1 MEGIIGNPGATN
13 LATSGYRITPG
24 PRYALIEIRPDWAKL
39 EALMA
44 RVRNIP
50 NAVPRVLVPA
60 LNQSAA
66 EEKTWLARRFGER
79 LRILRKK
86 SIPDRLTLTP
96 KASRA
101 SMVAGVQIDLTRF
114 TIASFPTQRTAYGI
128 WWTSGSSAGGR
139 IIPRSF
145 MQAKYTHY
153 QTGKEMDVTQV
164 YRRAQRGEKGFA
176 QNAVNRAG
184 HRVRATRAG
193 DIVQRYSIKV
203 LRGPSLAKV
212 FSDDPGFQAEAERQG
227 VAILEKK
234 VAQQVDRLAAE
245 VANG

>member
-1 MEGIIGNPGATN
+1 MEGIIGNPGAMN

-101 SMVAGVQIDLTRF
+101 SMAAGVQIALTRF
-114 TIASFPTQRTAYGI
+114 TVASFPTQRTAYGI
-128 WWTSGSSAGGR
+128 WWTSGDTTGGR

-145 MQAKYTHY
+145 LQATYRHY
-153 QTGKEMDVTQV
+153 LTGKEMDVAQV
-164 YRRAQRGEKGFA
+164 YRRAARGEKGFREA
-176 QNAVNRAG
+176 L
-184 HRVRATRAG
+184 ATRRG
-193 DIVQRYSIKV
+193 DIVKRYPIKI